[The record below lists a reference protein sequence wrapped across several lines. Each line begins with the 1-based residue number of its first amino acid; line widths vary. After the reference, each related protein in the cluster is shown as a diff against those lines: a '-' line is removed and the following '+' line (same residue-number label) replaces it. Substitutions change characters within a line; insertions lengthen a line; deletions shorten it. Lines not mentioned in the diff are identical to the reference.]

1 MKLNLSTYLFKKIQR
16 QEQHTFIEID
26 TLICKFYT
34 FIDLVY
40 PSSVALVCR
49 VTSPFTWSSE
59 RLKPEWEKEKIRVV
73 GNRGLAQAIA
83 RAIFNGKYDKREVFM
98 IRKMDLAWEIS
109 CIAVFFYSCRKMWG
123 IPSFTLHTR
132 SFSKISRYM
141 GNAMFF
147 PSKIDFLLNCLNL
160 SMFWSHIFVSIFRLR
175 RSDFYL

>member
-59 RLKPEWEKEKIRVV
+59 RLKPEWEKEKITVV

-109 CIAVFFYSCRKMWG
+109 CFAVFF
-123 IPSFTLHTR
+123 F
-132 SFSKISRYM
+132 
-141 GNAMFF
+141 
-147 PSKIDFLLNCLNL
+147 
-160 SMFWSHIFVSIFRLR
+160 IFVDRCGEYPLLRYILAVLIKYLGIWAMPCFSQARLT
-175 RSDFYL
+175 FC

>member
-1 MKLNLSTYLFKKIQR
+1 MILFIRPRLPLFVELLPLLLGLPGVWNLNEKWRKLELSEIEVWRRRLLGLF
-16 QEQHTFIEID
+16 
-26 TLICKFYT
+26 LM
-34 FIDLVY
+34 
-40 PSSVALVCR
+40 
-49 VTSPFTWSSE
+49 
-59 RLKPEWEKEKIRVV
+59 
-73 GNRGLAQAIA
+73 GNMT
-83 RAIFNGKYDKREVFM
+83 NGKYLWSGKWILLGKSRV
-98 IRKMDLAWEIS
+98 LPS
-109 CIAVFFYSCRKMWG
+109 FFYICRKMWG